1 LLIVVLVAPPLS
13 VVLIWLAAPLFPYL
27 NSDPAVIEQGV
38 PYLQVRLAAIV
49 FVGMNYAFRGYWNAL
64 DMSRMYMFT
73 LILMHA
79 SNIILNYILIFG
91 HFGAPALG
99 VAGAGIASAISVVI
113 GSAIYFILG
122 MRHIRKDGF
131 LHSLAT
137 REETRSLI
145 QISLPSGLQ
154 QFFFAAGFVALFW
167 IIGLVGTA
175 ELAAANV
182 LITVTL
188 FAILP
193 GMGLGLACTT
203 LVGQALGARNPDDA
217 HRWAWDVGKVAV
229 VLLTVLGMPMWI
241 APDLISSIFIH
252 DEATRELARWPMRIT
267 GLTMPIEALGFS
279 FMHGLLGAGDAKRVM
294 VVSVGV
300 QWLLFLPAAFL
311 IGPVLGYGLLAI
323 WVMQGIGRT
332 LQSAIFVAS
341 WQGRSWQKRE
351 I

>member
-1 LLIVVLVAPPLS
+1 
-13 VVLIWLAAPLFPYL
+13 
-27 NSDPAVIEQGV
+27 
-38 PYLQVRLAAIV
+38 
-49 FVGMNYAFRGYWNAL
+49 
-64 DMSRMYMFT
+64 
-73 LILMHA
+73 
-79 SNIILNYILIFG
+79 
-91 HFGAPALG
+91 
-99 VAGAGIASAISVVI
+99 
-113 GSAIYFILG
+113 
-122 MRHIRKDGF
+122 
-131 LHSLAT
+131 
-137 REETRSLI
+137 
-145 QISLPSGLQ
+145 
-154 QFFFAAGFVALFW
+154 
-167 IIGLVGTA
+167 
-175 ELAAANV
+175 
-182 LITVTL
+182 
-188 FAILP
+188 
-193 GMGLGLACTT
+193 MGLGLACTT